1 MTIIRRASAA
11 ALVATILVALAPLA
25 ANKTIDVDTATIAE
39 LNAAFDAGTL
49 TAEIAGADVPRA
61 HRRPTTARARRCT
74 P

>member
-25 ANKTIDVDTATIAE
+25 ANKTIDVDTATIGQ

-49 TAEIAGADVPRA
+49 TAESTLNP
-61 HRRPTTARARRCT
+61 
-74 P
+74 